1 VKGRRLKVHD
11 LGPHCDPH
19 AGCVTCGDEAAPMRV
34 VRIDSLR
41 ELALCEDGEG
51 SRSSVEIELV
61 KPLAEGDSVLVHA
74 GVALARLAPGEAA

>member
-1 VKGRRLKVHD
+1 MKGRRQKVHD
-11 LGPHCDPH
+11 LGPHCDPQ

-34 VRIDSLR
+34 VRIDSQR
-41 ELALCEDGEG
+41 GLALCDDGEG